1 VSNLVIVWNS
11 PKEGAASIIVTNI
24 FMTAVFAAIVYFV
37 AHGKATAS
45 ELLVFM
51 WFSLFEL
58 FQLSIVHDVV
68 ALSEREEARKIARK
82 AKKEAKEEVEKETNV
97 KIPEDLD
104 TETSP
109 FGEPETS
116 GMALPLET
124 SGESTGADE
133 ARLPLNE
140 ISSWTKLMI
149 AIRWMAFNG
158 FYLWFWFHGL
168 TVPNILQC
176 MEPRVFLFANLGAYG
191 NARTFFKILFV
202 VVTVMGL
209 YYLTLMAI
217 LYIITGSLKSPSKR
231 HLQETSAD
239 ERSIVTWLKKWLE
252 VFAHDET
259 GKAERLQ
266 WPDLVLPIVRSGV
279 SSLDLQGICF
289 IVFVLLS
296 EFYLTTLPIH
306 SHSGKTQHHPCHSHT
321 DTFSYFSMQQERYWY
336 RHTGNDLS

>member
-1 VSNLVIVWNS
+1 M
-11 PKEGAASIIVTNI
+11 VTNI

-68 ALSEREEARKIARK
+68 ALSEREEARKIAQK

-231 HLQETSAD
+231 YLQETSAD
-239 ERSIVTWLKKWLE
+239 ERGLVTWLKKRLE
-252 VFAHDET
+252 VFTHDEN
-259 GKAERLQ
+259 GKAENLH
-266 WPDLVLPIVRSGV
+266 WPDLVLPILLWALSIVATELEIEWNNFQR
-279 SSLDLQGICF
+279 LDILSALGQIIPFAIGASFFIRACLFRFGI
-289 IVFVLLS
+289 LES
-296 EFYLTTLPIH
+296 EKDAEEATEKKTGRLKKKVK
-306 SHSGKTQHHPCHSHT
+306 GKLIKKA
-321 DTFSYFSMQQERYWY
+321 EAVKREE
-336 RHTGNDLS
+336 